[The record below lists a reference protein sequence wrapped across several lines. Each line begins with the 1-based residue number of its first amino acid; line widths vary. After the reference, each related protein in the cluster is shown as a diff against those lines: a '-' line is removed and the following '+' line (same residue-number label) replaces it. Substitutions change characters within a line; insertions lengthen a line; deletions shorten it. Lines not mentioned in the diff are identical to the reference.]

1 MDLSAAITNG
11 YNIGKDLGYNLSG
24 QAAEDRRLNREMT
37 RAKIDTMQAQADLAQ
52 QQAQYAR
59 DDREEQEKMKGY
71 EGIMTLTTQAIY
83 NPLMKPQALNAIN
96 NFKNQYGYSNE
107 WVVTDALDD
116 DLRDPEKFN
125 AAAMLAYTVH
135 GKGTNPEDEQNADD
149 FQRVQQGIVKLTNTQ
164 TGETQYA
171 HIGDLLYMFGGNY
184 GTAYMHSVIQAKKL
198 KEEAEREKAKWEIKE
213 KQFNMANKA
222 QETDIKARKQAVEE
236 QNYLDTINMHNK
248 LDNYIQNNPNE
259 IKSVSTK
266 DGKYTGYTKYNPD
279 DGTPTQTP
287 EEFKNMQ
294 SAATNELAKIVQTD
308 GNSNL
313 LYPMSAQELRQ
324 TIENYIN
331 ARPIVKNAAEQK
343 SYDTT
348 HFEPMVQAVEKL
360 YELEAAGVK
369 GATERRQVIESAL
382 SYFDEQFGAGK
393 NADIKLSDRMA
404 GYNSMARS
412 GNIISQSGG
421 KVTGFLPTVIL
432 NAEDFFNTP
441 RDSDEFRQ
449 AQDALNALINDY
461 MINLSEVFN
470 GRLTNKVLNQLRPTS
485 QWRSFITNVSRLSWV
500 MNRLADRAEQDAKIA
515 SPSQAGQARFVAKKL
530 RQAVNNLEANVRLE
544 TKLLEGK
551 VNDMNV
557 LDAKNGSLEKAAQA
571 SQSNDTIY
579 FDGKGSVYIIP
590 QNPDKTLDNY
600 KFSMKEFTTAIEK
613 NGKSQ
618 NWLTSWIPGV
628 KNKTAWSQFTN

>member
-11 YNIGKDLGYNLSG
+11 YNVGKDLGYNLSG

-59 DDREEQEKMKGY
+59 DDREEQEKLKGY
-71 EGIMTLTTQAIY
+71 QGLMTIATQAAY
-83 NPLMKPQALNAIN
+83 NPAFMPQFYSAANTFN
-96 NFKNQYGYSNE
+96 EQYGYMPD
-107 WVVTDALDD
+107 WVITSALDD
-116 DLRDPEKFN
+116 DMRDENKFDT
-125 AAAMLAYTVH
+125 AVQLAISANT
-135 GKGTNPEDEQNADD
+135 KFDNPLDADD
-149 FQRVQQGIVKLTNTQ
+149 ATVDRISQGMVKMTNKS
-164 TGETQYA
+164 TGETQYGYV
-171 HIGDLLYMFGGNY
+171 GDLLYAFGGDY
-184 GTAYMHSVIQAKKL
+184 GLAYMHNVVQQKQLEAKRKAE
-198 KEEAEREKAKWEIKE
+198 KEQWEIKA
-213 KQFNMANKA
+213 KQHKILNDQQNT
-222 QETDIKARKQAVEE
+222 EIKAAEYNLKANEAQKS
-236 QNYLDTINMHNK
+236 QQMSNYLGGIYQSNPGAVKGISTNK
-248 LDNYIQNNPNE
+248 GNI
-259 IKSVSTK
+259 
-266 DGKYTGYTKYNPD
+266 TGLTFNTES
-279 DGTPTQTP
+279 GAPTQTP
-287 EEFKNMQ
+287 EEFQNMQ
-294 SAATNELAKIVQTD
+294 SRATDELAKIVQTD
-308 GNSNL
+308 GNGKFLHNM
-313 LYPMSAQELRQ
+313 PQDQLRQ

-331 ARPIVKNAAEQK
+331 ARKVVKNAAEQK
-343 SYDTT
+343 SIDTT

-369 GATERRQVIESAL
+369 GAAERRQTIESAL

-404 GYNSMARS
+404 GYNSMVRS

-421 KVTGFLPTVIL
+421 KVTGILPTAIL
-432 NAEDFFNTP
+432 NAEDFLNTP

-449 AQDALNALINDY
+449 AQDALNALINDQ

-485 QWRSFITNVSRLSWV
+485 QWRSFITNASRVSWV

-600 KFSMKEFTTAIEK
+600 KFSMKEFKTAIEK

-618 NWLTSWIPGV
+618 NWMTSWIPGV